1 MAIMA
6 RIKHM
11 WNAFVDE
18 TLENRLQYHN
28 AGTMSYSGTDRPR
41 MRFYN
46 ERSIIASIYTR
57 LSIDVA
63 ATDLRHVRVDAEDR
77 YLEDIPSGLN
87 NCLKV
92 EANMDQGARHFRQN
106 IALSL
111 FNEGCI
117 AIVPVDTT
125 LNPMLSGGFD
135 IKTMRVGVIVG
146 WLPYH
151 VRVRV
156 YNEAKMIQEE
166 ITLEKKFV
174 AIVENPFYSVMNEP
188 NSTLQRL
195 IRKLNLLD
203 TTDEAQSSGKLDLII
218 QLPYVVKSPLRKQ
231 QAEQR
236 RKDIEIQL
244 KEGKYGIAYTD
255 GTEKITQLNRP
266 AENKLLEQIKDL
278 KDQLYAELGLTPD
291 VMNGTANEEVMLN
304 YYNRTIEPI
313 LAAIAEAMRR
323 SFLTKTARSQGQSVM
338 YFRNPFK
345 FVPMEKFA
353 EIVDKLTRAEVATSN
368 DFRQA
373 IGWKPSKDPKADE
386 LRNTNMPL
394 PEEQQPIDPM
404 ADAEI
409 QKALASLNQ
418 DLEEI
423 LKSAVLDKVP

>member
-1 MAIMA
+1 MAILG
-6 RIKHM
+6 RIKHA
-11 WNAFVDE
+11 WNAFVDQ

-28 AGTMSYSGTDRPR
+28 AGSMSYSGTDRPR

-63 ATDLRHVRVDAEDR
+63 AIDIRHVRVDEEDR
-77 YLEDIPSGLN
+77 YLEDIKSGLN

-117 AIVPVDTT
+117 AIVPVDTD
-125 LNPMLSGGFD
+125 LNPLITGGFD

-156 YNEAKMIQEE
+156 YNEKKMLQEE

-174 AIVENPFYSVMNEP
+174 AIVENPLYSVMNET

-218 QLPYVVKSPLRKQ
+218 QLPYVVKSGLRKQ

-236 RKDIEIQL
+236 RKDVESQL
-244 KEGKYGIAYTD
+244 TEGKYGIAYTD

-291 VMNGTANEEVMLN
+291 VMNGTANEETMLN

-313 LAAIAEAMRR
+313 LAAISEAMHRT
-323 SFLTKTARSQGQSVM
+323 FLTRTARAQGQAIM
-338 YFRNPFK
+338 FFRNPFK
-345 FVPMEKFA
+345 FVPMDKLA
-353 EIVDKLTRAEVATSN
+353 EIVDKFTRAEVFSSN

-394 PEEQQPIDPM
+394 PEQQQPVDPM

-409 QKALASLNQ
+409 QKTLASLNA
-418 DLEEI
+418 DIENM
-423 LKSAVLDKVP
+423 LKDASLVKAP